1 MQSNTQANCTTRGSY
16 FIRIGAPAAA
26 SRRPPPLRSNLPST
40 PSDGPAADCSEATA
54 AGYGRGQL
62 PTRVQ
67 LGRASVYPRSSP
79 PGVEVTTI
87 GSELDPAIKTCGK
100 AAKLVNDAHNGGGRE
115 AGRTLPAPGVSAT
128 RAGEESQK
136 GRRTAFR
143 CGSRGG
149 EHAYSS
155 GKAHMEENVA
165 SPACA
170 ATLKGPRGGTEECQ
184 NARANLW
191 TCGGR
196 EVSCELR
203 RCTRRPR
210 QAPQVRIESCA
221 AQRRA
226 DGTDGR
232 GRRRPKL

>member
-1 MQSNTQANCTTRGSY
+1 MLHVSLRSPRALSY
-16 FIRIGAPAAA
+16 SATFFA
-26 SRRPPPLRSNLPST
+26 SAQRRRPKNAEERRLWEVPVGCARLY
-40 PSDGPAADCSEATA
+40 EAS
-54 AGYGRGQL
+54 GRFW
-62 PTRVQ
+62 
-67 LGRASVYPRSSP
+67 
-79 PGVEVTTI
+79 EVF
-87 GSELDPAIKTCGK
+87 G
-100 AAKLVNDAHNGGGRE
+100 E